1 VELDSEEGQRLMLAN
16 AAAMNYGYAF
26 RMATYAALQAL
37 AAQELGGR
45 PGRLV
50 VDSPHNSVYE
60 EEVGGDTAVVHRH
73 NSCRAYPAERM
84 AAGSTFAA
92 TGQAVLLPGTHRTS
106 SYLAVAS
113 DGSPDSLHSA
123 CHGAGTLVEQF
134 ERSGASLPDRYGRST
149 LRFRYD
155 DREPRAPRTSTTRG
169 STPRCPSSPTTAS
182 SGPWRGCAR
191 SRCCTDLEQ
200 TDEPSTD

>member
-1 VELDSEEGQRLMLAN
+1 MLAN
-16 AAAMNYGYAF
+16 ASAMNYGYAF

-37 AAQELGGR
+37 AARELGGR

-84 AAGSTFAA
+84 AAGSTFAV

-155 DREPRAPRTSTTRG
+155 DREPTRAAHLDDAGVNAALSVLTQHRIVRPV
-169 STPRCPSSPTTAS
+169 
-182 SGPWRGCAR
+182 AR
-191 SRCCTDLEQ
+191 MRPVAVLH
-200 TDEPSTD
+200 